1 MSPSEKLKRI
11 RLIGEQL
18 YIRAVIEGAK
28 QEFLKSEVFPLLA
41 SSLILRAQTF
51 VDEFEKFEND
61 FLKENSVQSGRP
73 PPLSP
78 IKYKSEKL
86 EGEI

>member
-11 RLIGEQL
+11 KLIGEQL

-28 QEFLKSEVFPLLA
+28 QEFLESAVFPLLA

-61 FLKENSVQSGRP
+61 FMKKNGVKNSRP
-73 PPLSP
+73 QPLDPS
-78 IKYKSEKL
+78 
-86 EGEI
+86 